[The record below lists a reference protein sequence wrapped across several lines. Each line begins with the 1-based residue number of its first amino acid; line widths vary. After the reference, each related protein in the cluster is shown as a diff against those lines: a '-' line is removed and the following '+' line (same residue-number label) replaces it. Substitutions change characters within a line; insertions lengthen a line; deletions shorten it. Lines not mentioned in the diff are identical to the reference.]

1 MGIERREQFMDSTLS
16 YSGINTKVKAMHS
29 KLINQEDYQKIS
41 ALDTV
46 ADFIAFLKKHPGY
59 SEFFQKY
66 DEREIHR
73 GEAERVL
80 VNGLYM
86 DYAKIYR
93 FANDLQRLDLQLV
106 FFRYEI
112 NVLKTCIRLIH
123 KKENAYDLSV
133 FQPFFSKH
141 SQINVAQLSSSR
153 TIDEYIQNLKGT
165 EYYDMLVKL
174 HSKPN
179 LSSFDYEMTLDV
191 YYFTKS
197 WRMKDTILSKNSCK
211 AFTSRM
217 GTEID
222 LLNIMWI
229 YRSKK
234 TYDMNPAQIF
244 TYLIPVNYK
253 LTPSQLSRLV
263 QTVTLDE
270 FMNVLVTTRYKKF
283 IDSMKSGTME
293 YEYTRIINKVYLINM
308 TKYPASMTSV
318 NYYLFRKDLEVG
330 RLTSA
335 IECIRYQL
343 DQKKKQ
349 DYILQL

>member
-1 MGIERREQFMDSTLS
+1 MESILS
-16 YSGINTKVKAMHS
+16 YSGINTKVKAMHP
-29 KLINQEDYQKIS
+29 KLISDEDYQKITT
-41 ALDTV
+41 LETV
-46 ADFIAFLKKHPGY
+46 ADFIAYLKKHPGY
-59 SEFFQKY
+59 AEFFQKY

-80 VNGLYM
+80 INGLYM
-86 DYAKIYR
+86 DYTKIYR

-123 KKENAYDLSV
+123 KEDKTYDLSV

-141 SQINVAQLSSSR
+141 SKINITQLSTSR
-153 TIDEYIQNLKGT
+153 SIDEYIQNLKGT
-165 EYYDMLVKL
+165 EYYEMLAKL
-174 HSKPN
+174 HSKPS
-179 LSSFDYEMTLDV
+179 LTSFDYEMTLDV

-197 WRMKDTILSKNSCK
+197 WRLREKVLSTNNQK
-211 AFTSRM
+211 AFTHRM

-234 TYDMNPAQIF
+234 MYDMNSAQIF

-253 LTPSQLSRLV
+253 LTPEQLSRLV
-263 QTVTLDE
+263 QTVTIDE
-270 FMNVLVTTRYKKF
+270 FINILNGTRYRRF
-283 IDSMKSGTME
+283 VDSLKNGTME
-293 YEYTRIINKVYLINM
+293 LEYSRIINKIYQANI
-308 TKYPASMTSV
+308 TRYPASLTTV
-318 NYYLFRKDLEVG
+318 NYYLFLKDWEVQ

-335 IECIRYQL
+335 LECIRYGL

-349 DYILQL
+349 EYVLL